1 MNVVAGILIILL
13 SLALVGVLLRLYR
26 RERLHQALIA
36 ATNHFVSVV
45 RTGRAGDRVRGR
57 EPGVGAFAE
66 AANLLLAQ
74 AAQRRLQLSE
84 RECALDAVLGN
95 TQEAVAIHRESI
107 LSCNERFAT
116 LFGLSDPL
124 LVVGKT
130 LADLV
135 PVGYGALVMAHLERV
150 LGGESASDRLKLDV
164 QGAEQEV
171 TPVELLARR
180 IDYPGGS
187 ALLLK
192 LSPTRSLRLPGPVED
207 SARGR
212 ALEVLE
218 SLGEGLITTDVDGAI
233 DYVNSTGE
241 LLLGVTAGE
250 VLGKRLTEVIKLV
263 DASDRHSLGDP
274 VAQCLATRS
283 KVIAGRRGLKI
294 SRGQGNGERLIEL
307 SVTPLDAPAGPLV
320 GTVVVLRDVSE
331 MRTTLQTSYHVSHDA
346 LTGLFNRREFE
357 RRLEESLRT
366 VHSEQTQHVLA
377 HADLDRF
384 RTINDT
390 CGAMAADLALREVA
404 GLIKEIVRDTDSVG
418 RLGGDEFGMLLIGCP
433 MQKARQIAADLV
445 RKIAAHRFTWQG
457 REYPLGL
464 SIGLLE
470 ISRDSGSPAEIM
482 NAADSACYL
491 GKQSGS
497 HVHVYAARDEVVAR
511 QRGESQWLQK
521 LQVALQ
527 ENRFELMAQPIVA
540 TAPVA
545 VQGPALEVLL
555 RLQDGE
561 APDGIAPT
569 EFLRAAERHRLMPHL
584 DRWVVQTA
592 LTALGQGGI
601 RLPPNRSLSL
611 NLSGQTLGDPTFLDF
626 VVDCLDRTAVM
637 ASQVCFE
644 VTEQSVMDNM
654 EQAQRFIGV
663 LHGMGC
669 RFALDDFGRGLS
681 SFGNLKSLPLDYL
694 KIDGLFIR
702 TLAADSVHQAMV
714 AAMIKMARTLN
725 FQIVAEQVEDAAA
738 LEAARKM
745 GVDFVQ
751 GYHLGRPQRLIRVLA
766 RRAVLNAV
774 EAAEPAVTPKR
785 GAG

>member
-1 MNVVAGILIILL
+1 VSAAAGILIILL
-13 SLALVGVLLRLYR
+13 SLALAGVCVRLYR
-26 RERLHQALIA
+26 RERLYQALIA

-45 RTGRAGDRVRGR
+45 RSGRASDRVRGR
-57 EPGVGAFAE
+57 DPGVGAFAE
-66 AANLLLAQ
+66 AANLLLEQ
-74 AAQRRLQLSE
+74 TAQRRLQVSE
-84 RECALDAVLGN
+84 RECALDAVMSN
-95 TQEAVAIHRESI
+95 AQEAVAIHRESI
-107 LSCNERFAT
+107 MYCNERFAT
-116 LFGLSDPL
+116 LFGLSDTL
-124 LVVGKT
+124 LVNGKT

-150 LGGESASDRLKLDV
+150 LGAESASERLKLEV
-164 QGAEQEV
+164 QGAEQQT

-180 IDYPGGS
+180 IDYPGGP

-192 LSPTRSLRLPGPVED
+192 LSPTRALRFAEPVED
-207 SARGR
+207 SARER

-233 DYVNSTGE
+233 DYINSTGE
-241 LLLGVTAGE
+241 SLLGMAAGE
-250 VLGKRLTEVIKLV
+250 VLGKQLTEAIKLV
-263 DASDRHSLGDP
+263 DASERHSLGDP

-283 KVIAGRRGLKI
+283 KVIAGRRGLKV
-294 SRGQGNGERLIEL
+294 SRGPGNGERLLEL
-307 SVTPLDAPAGPLV
+307 SVTPLDAPEGSLV
-320 GTVVVLRDVSE
+320 GTVVLLRDVSE
-331 MRTTLQTSYHVSHDA
+331 MRATLQTSYHVSHDA

-357 RRLEESLRT
+357 RRLEESLRI
-366 VHSEQTQHVLA
+366 VQGAQTQHVLA
-377 HADLDRF
+377 HVDLDRF

-390 CGAMAADLALREVA
+390 CGTMAADLALREVA
-404 GLIKEIVRDTDSVG
+404 GLIREIVRDTDSVG

-433 MQKARQIAADLV
+433 LEKARQIANDLV
-445 RKIAAHRFTWQG
+445 RKMAAHRFTWQG
-457 REYPLGL
+457 RDYPLEL
-464 SIGLLE
+464 SVGLLE
-470 ISRDSGSPAEIM
+470 ISRDSGSPADIM

-491 GKQSGS
+491 AKQSGI

-540 TAPVA
+540 TASVA
-545 VQGPALEVLL
+545 VQGPALEALL

-561 APDGIAPT
+561 APDGVSPT
-569 EFLRAAERHRLMPHL
+569 EFLRAAERYRLMPHV

-601 RLPPNRSLSL
+601 RLPPNRSLAL
-611 NLSGQTLGDPTFLDF
+611 NLSGQTLGDPSFLEF
-626 VVDCLDRTAVM
+626 AVDCLDRTGVM

-644 VTEQSVMDNM
+644 VTEQSVIDNM

-694 KIDGLFIR
+694 KIDGLFVR

-725 FQIVAEQVEDAAA
+725 FQIIAEHVEDAAA
-738 LEAARKM
+738 LEMVRKM

-751 GYHLGRPQRLIRVLA
+751 GYHLGKPQRLIRVMA
-766 RRAVLNAV
+766 RRPVPGPV
-774 EAAEPAVTPKR
+774 EVPATPQR
-785 GAG
+785 DAG